1 MRRLGALSAVC
12 ACLLLGGGMIARAAP
27 DAPAV
32 AACATNDKVLGLSRM
47 VEVDTAG
54 GPLFGR
60 VNSGGYDFLHD
71 GEVVLTFD
79 DGPLRPYTRAVLKAL
94 DEHCTKATFFMVGRM
109 AVADP
114 DMVREVASRGHTVGA
129 HTWSHAKL
137 QGLAPDKA
145 KDEIELGFSAV
156 AQALHGQ
163 PAPFF
168 RFPYLRPTAAAMAY
182 LRTRNVASFTIDVDS
197 RDFRTRDGE
206 AVKRTVLSQLAGARK
221 GILLFHDIQP
231 STAHALSGI
240 LAELKKRGFKV
251 VHLVPK
257 ATAPTLPEYDAQAER
272 LIAHRSVTAAKE
284 PMASR
289 AVTWSQSGSGTAGE
303 ALPWAN
309 PTVTSGTNSQQ
320 PAAAKASN
328 KEPSVPWYKWLTP

>member
-1 MRRLGALSAVC
+1 M
-12 ACLLLGGGMIARAAP
+12 MARAAP

-32 AACATNDKVLGLSRM
+32 APTVAPCATNEKVLGLSRM
-47 VEVDTAG
+47 IEVDSAG

-79 DGPLRPYTRAVLKAL
+79 DGPLRSYTRAVLKAL

-114 DMVREVASRGHTVGA
+114 EMVREVASRGHTVGA

-168 RFPYLRPTAAAMAY
+168 RFPYLRPTAATMAY
-182 LRTRNVASFTIDVDS
+182 LKTRNVASFTIDVDS

-206 AVKRTVLSQLAGARK
+206 AVKRTVLAQLAGARK

-257 ATAPTLPEYDAQAER
+257 ETAATLPEYDAQAAR

-289 AVTWSQSGSGTAGE
+289 AVTWSQSGGAAGE
-303 ALPWAN
+303 ALPWAD

-320 PAAAKASN
+320 PAATKASN

>member
-1 MRRLGALSAVC
+1 
-12 ACLLLGGGMIARAAP
+12 
-27 DAPAV
+27 
-32 AACATNDKVLGLSRM
+32 
-47 VEVDTAG
+47 
-54 GPLFGR
+54 
-60 VNSGGYDFLHD
+60 
-71 GEVVLTFD
+71 
-79 DGPLRPYTRAVLKAL
+79 
-94 DEHCTKATFFMVGRM
+94 MVGRM

-182 LRTRNVASFTIDVDS
+182 LKTRNVASFTIDVDS

-206 AVKRTVLSQLAGARK
+206 AVKRTVLAQLAGARK

-257 ATAPTLPEYDAQAER
+257 ATAATLPEYDAQAER
-272 LIAHRSVTAAKE
+272 LIAHRSVTAARD

-289 AVTWSQSGSGTAGE
+289 AVTWSQSGGTSAGE
-303 ALPWAN
+303 VLPWAN
-309 PTVTSGTNSQQ
+309 PTITSGTNSPQ
-320 PAAAKASN
+320 PTPAKASN

>member
-1 MRRLGALSAVC
+1 
-12 ACLLLGGGMIARAAP
+12 MIARAAP
-27 DAPAV
+27 DTPAV
-32 AACATNDKVLGLSRM
+32 AACATNDKVLGLSRL

-60 VNSGGYDFLHD
+60 VNSGGYDFLQD

-182 LRTRNVASFTIDVDS
+182 LKTRNVASFTIDVDS

-206 AVKRTVLSQLAGARK
+206 AVKRTVLAQLAGARK

-240 LAELKKRGFKV
+240 LAELKKRGFKI

-257 ATAPTLPEYDAQAER
+257 ATAATLPEYDAQAER
-272 LIAHRSVTAAKE
+272 LIAHRSVTAARD

-289 AVTWSQSGSGTAGE
+289 AVTWSQSGGAEAGE
-303 ALPWAN
+303 VLPWAN
-309 PTVTSGTNSQQ
+309 STVTSGTNSQQ

>member
-1 MRRLGALSAVC
+1 
-12 ACLLLGGGMIARAAP
+12 MIARAAP
-27 DAPAV
+27 DTPAV

-60 VNSGGYDFLHD
+60 VNNGGYDFLQD
-71 GEVVLTFD
+71 GEVVLSFA
-79 DGPLRPYTRAVLKAL
+79 DGALRAYTRAVLKAL

-182 LRTRNVASFTIDVDS
+182 LKTRNVASFTIDVDS

-206 AVKRTVLSQLAGARK
+206 AVKRTVLAQLAGARK

-257 ATAPTLPEYDAQAER
+257 ATAATLPEYDAQAER
-272 LIAHRSVTAAKE
+272 LIAHRSVTAARG

-289 AVTWSQSGSGTAGE
+289 AVTWSQSGGTSAGE
-303 ALPWAN
+303 VLPWAN
-309 PTVTSGTNSQQ
+309 PTITSGTNSQQ
-320 PAAAKASN
+320 PTPAKASN

>member
-1 MRRLGALSAVC
+1 MRRIGALSAVC

-27 DAPAV
+27 DTPAV

-47 VEVDTAG
+47 VEVDAAG

-60 VNSGGYDFLHD
+60 VNSGGYDFLQD

-79 DGPLRPYTRAVLKAL
+79 DGPLRPNTRAVLKAL

-114 DMVREVASRGHTVGA
+114 EMVREVASRGHTVGA

-163 PAPFF
+163 PGAVLPLPLSAAHRCGDGLSEDAQRRQLHHRRRLA
-168 RFPYLRPTAAAMAY
+168 RFPHPRP
-182 LRTRNVASFTIDVDS
+182 RR
-197 RDFRTRDGE
+197 RE
-206 AVKRTVLSQLAGARK
+206 ADRAGAAGRRRK

-231 STAHALSGI
+231 STAHALS
-240 LAELKKRGFKV
+240 R
-251 VHLVPK
+251 
-257 ATAPTLPEYDAQAER
+257 R
-272 LIAHRSVTAAKE
+272 CS
-284 PMASR
+284 
-289 AVTWSQSGSGTAGE
+289 
-303 ALPWAN
+303 
-309 PTVTSGTNSQQ
+309 TS
-320 PAAAKASN
+320 
-328 KEPSVPWYKWLTP
+328 

>member
-1 MRRLGALSAVC
+1 
-12 ACLLLGGGMIARAAP
+12 
-27 DAPAV
+27 
-32 AACATNDKVLGLSRM
+32 
-47 VEVDTAG
+47 
-54 GPLFGR
+54 
-60 VNSGGYDFLHD
+60 
-71 GEVVLTFD
+71 
-79 DGPLRPYTRAVLKAL
+79 
-94 DEHCTKATFFMVGRM
+94 M

-114 DMVREVASRGHTVGA
+114 EMAREVASRGHTVGA

-168 RFPYLRPTAAAMAY
+168 RFPYLRPSAGAMAY
-182 LRTRNVASFTIDVDS
+182 LKTRNVASFTIDVDS

-206 AVKRTVLSQLAGARK
+206 AVKRTVLAQLAGARK

-231 STAHALSGI
+231 STAHALASI

-257 ATAPTLPEYDAQAER
+257 ETAATLPEYDAQAER
-272 LIAHRSVTAAKE
+272 LIAQRSVTAARD

-289 AVTWSQSGSGTAGE
+289 AVTWSQSGGASAGE
-303 ALPWAN
+303 VLPWTN
-309 PTVTSGTNSQQ
+309 STVTSGSNSQQ